1 MVSPWFLLE
10 DVISLFEFTETGKE
24 MKLTDKE
31 NTLPKG
37 SCVWVENEEG
47 EFLPLM
53 ALLVIPAVKA
63 AHNTGP

>member
-1 MVSPWFLLE
+1 MVSPLFLWE
-10 DVISLFEFTETGKE
+10 NVIGLFEFSEAGKE

-37 SCVWVENEEG
+37 SCLWVENEEG

-53 ALLVIPAVKA
+53 ALLVMPAVKA
-63 AHNTGP
+63 AHKTGP

>member
-37 SCVWVENEEG
+37 SCV
-47 EFLPLM
+47 
-53 ALLVIPAVKA
+53 
-63 AHNTGP
+63 